1 MTRIS
6 KFTLLLT
13 TVLALGG
20 VAEQASAQCDPNA
33 AFCADAQG
41 PRGRRATIQVVRRP
55 QQTVVVQPAPPPP
68 VYVVQ
73 PQPVAPAP
81 VYVVQPQ
88 PPPPQRVVVIQPA
101 PPPPQRVVVI
111 QQAPPPPQQ
120 QVVVMQ
126 PQQQQQVI
134 VAQPRP
140 RWTMDDANRR
150 RVGFHAE
157 IGGML
162 GSQVQMGGFAAGLR
176 IRPVPF
182 LGIDITAGVYG
193 GVDYVGNN
201 RVEIPFRTDL
211 RFFFNPRSRFQFY
224 TLVGVGVSVSR
235 AENPNTGA
243 SRDFT
248 HVGGEAGA
256 GFEFRLNPHLA
267 LNFDVRGFLRQRVDS
282 DPRPEYVEVDGGGY
296 TLRTTDTS
304 GGATLNLGGT
314 IYF

>member
-73 PQPVAPAP
+73 PQPVAPPPP

-101 PPPPQRVVVI
+101 PPPPQRVVVV

-126 PQQQQQVI
+126 PQQQVI

-157 IGGML
+157 IGGIV
-162 GSQVQMGGFAAGLR
+162 GGQVQMGGFAAGLR
-176 IRPVPF
+176 LRPVPF
-182 LGIDITAGVYG
+182 LGIDVTAGVYG
-193 GVDYVGNN
+193 GVDYVDNN
-201 RVEIPFRTDL
+201 RVEIPLRADV
-211 RFFFNPRSRFQFY
+211 RFFLNPRSRVQFY
-224 TLVGVGVSVSR
+224 TLVGVGVSFAR

-256 GFEFRLNPHLA
+256 GLEFRLNPHIA

-282 DPRPEYVEVDGGGY
+282 DPRPEYVEVDGGGF

>member
-41 PRGRRATIQVVRRP
+41 PRGRRATVQVVRRP
-55 QQTVVVQPAPPPP
+55 RTVVVQPAPPPP

-73 PQPVAPAP
+73 PQPVAPP
-81 VYVVQPQ
+81 RQVVVVQPQ

-126 PQQQQQVI
+126 PQQQVV
-134 VAQPRP
+134 VAQPRR

-150 RVGFHAE
+150 RVGLHAE
-157 IGGML
+157 VGGVV
-162 GSQVQMGGFAAGLR
+162 GRQVQMGGFAAGLR
-176 IRPVPF
+176 LRPVPF

-193 GVDYVGNN
+193 GEDYVGNT
-201 RVEIPFRTDL
+201 RLEVPFRVDA
-211 RFFFNPRSRFQFY
+211 RFFVNPQSRVQFY
-224 TLVGVGVSVSR
+224 ALVGAGVSVAR
-235 AENPNTGA
+235 AQNYLGQT
-243 SRDFT
+243 RDFT
-248 HVGGEAGA
+248 HVGGEVGA
-256 GFEFRLNPHLA
+256 GLEFRLNRALA
-267 LNFDVRGFLRQRVDS
+267 LNVDVRGFLRQRVDS
-282 DPRPEYVEVDGGGY
+282 DPRPEYVEEDLYGNI
-296 TLRTTDTS
+296 LRTTDTS
-304 GGATLNLGGT
+304 AGATINVGGT
-314 IYF
+314 IYFGR

>member
-41 PRGRRATIQVVRRP
+41 PRGRRATVQVVRRP
-55 QQTVVVQPAPPPP
+55 RTVVVQPAPPPP

-73 PQPVAPAP
+73 PQPVAPP
-81 VYVVQPQ
+81 QQVVVVQPQ

-126 PQQQQQVI
+126 PQQQVV
-134 VAQPRP
+134 VAQPRR

-157 IGGML
+157 IGGIV
-162 GSQVQMGGFAAGLR
+162 GGQVQMGGFAAGLR
-176 IRPVPF
+176 LRPIPF
-182 LGIDITAGVYG
+182 LGVDLTAGIYG
-193 GVDYVGNN
+193 GSDYVGNN
-201 RVEIPFRTDL
+201 RFEIPIRVDV
-211 RFFFNPRSRFQFY
+211 RFFVNPRSRVQFY
-224 TLVGVGVSVSR
+224 TLVGAGVSLAR
-235 AENPNTGA
+235 AEDPITLNT
-243 SRDFT
+243 RDFT
-248 HVGGEAGA
+248 HVGGEVGA
-256 GFEFRLNPHLA
+256 GLEFRLNPHIA

-282 DPRPEYVEVDGGGY
+282 DPRPEYVEVDGFGNI
-296 TLRTTDTS
+296 LRTTNTS